1 MNRNCDNSEYDS
13 RKKGIGGIQ
22 CIVRINDPVK
32 ATALVFKSGE
42 MVIQGTKSE
51 YQLHE
56 AVEKFAKLITAAL
69 GYPEEDPGCKEARKG
84 NTIITSIKATLDVGH
99 KVKLS
104 EIPKELNNCHS
115 IDYKPEVWCGFK
127 LRMSDPELGLTIFSS
142 GKINF
147 YGAKREEDIYQAF

>member
-56 AVEKFAKLITAAL
+56 AVEKFAELIIKAL
-69 GYPEEDPGCKEARKG
+69 EYPEDPGSKEERRS
-84 NTIITSIKATLDVGH
+84 NTIITSVKATIDVGH

-127 LRMSDPELGLTIFSS
+127 LRMRDPVRMTELGLTIFSS

-147 YGAKREEDIYQAF
+147 YGAK